1 MKGWN
6 FLDKKEQILDLY
18 FNKHL
23 KQIEIAEIVNASQQ
37 YISKIIKNDKR
48 YENEKSFRKSSNA
61 EKRKITQAEYQKN
74 YVRRKEKDIVYEQ
87 LLEQQKQ
94 DSIELSYNPHPSF
107 FSHSSP
113 AQVIERLPLY
123 KALPQI
129 LHLPDA
135 ISLEKGPPPFDFDIS
150 RHNPR
155 CLPLFLSLPSS
166 SLSVSLPVPGPSM
179 QYLPPNSLT
188 ETSLPS

>member
-1 MKGWN
+1 MIFIDFSQVLLKKRLKKSLELLCLKINKQKYNQMGGEN

-18 FNKHL
+18 FDKHL
-23 KQIEIAEIVNASQQ
+23 KQIQISKMVNASQQ

-94 DSIELSYNPHPSF
+94 DSIELSYNPYLLSDYAF
-107 FSHSSP
+107 TKANSSIYSYNSIKNQFVMIRGIN
-113 AQVIERLPLY
+113 AGF
-123 KALPQI
+123 
-129 LHLPDA
+129 DA
-135 ISLEKGPPPFDFDIS
+135 PKRISM
-150 RHNPR
+150 N
-155 CLPLFLSLPSS
+155 
-166 SLSVSLPVPGPSM
+166 V
-179 QYLPPNSLT
+179 Y
-188 ETSLPS
+188 